1 MHNRNKNSSN
11 LKFGALFSTLAVLF
25 SIYCASKGA
34 SETKIYG
41 WLVVGVVIGF
51 IAFAAPDLLAP
62 LNKAWIMLGDVMG
75 KLVRPLVLGGIF
87 FVIITP
93 VGLIARLFGHDELK
107 MKKRSV
113 DSYWVARSPPGP
125 SSDSFKNQY

>member
-11 LKFGALFSTLAVLF
+11 LKFGALLSTLAVLF

-51 IAFAAPDLLAP
+51 IAFAAPDRLAP

-93 VGLIARLFGHDELK
+93 VGLIARLIGRDELRL
-107 MKKRSV
+107 KRMNCK
-113 DSYWVARSPPGP
+113 SYWIERSPRGP
-125 SSDSFKNQY
+125 SGESFKNQF